1 LFFTRFLKN
10 IIGRG
15 VAVLRRR
22 IKFARRSASCR
33 RRTSGTAAQI
43 VHRHGLADEPRQ
55 FGKLVVRLTAGRAAS
70 RSRIAVRTM
79 IAFSHKLRPVSGVH
93 PGKALSAAYEL

>member
-1 LFFTRFLKN
+1 
-10 IIGRG
+10 
-15 VAVLRRR
+15 
-22 IKFARRSASCR
+22 
-33 RRTSGTAAQI
+33 
-43 VHRHGLADEPRQ
+43 LADEPRQ